1 MLIGV
6 GSYPGTTKLFAKLY
20 ESAPLVMALRNA
32 IEIHSSS
39 GSSAGPAF
47 FRDPLPSDE
56 TLIAEVRPSSM
67 PELFC
72 HRHQTDQLMVLRGS
86 IDLVVLQNR
95 CLRIVILR
103 EDEPTWVRIPPGV
116 PHGAINRGPSPAV
129 VVNAV
134 LRHRPND
141 GRDYLPRPV
150 PAALAEAWKALTTP
164 LQLNVAISVL
174 PKP

>member
-1 MLIGV
+1 
-6 GSYPGTTKLFAKLY
+6 
-20 ESAPLVMALRNA
+20 
-32 IEIHSSS
+32 
-39 GSSAGPAF
+39 
-47 FRDPLPSDE
+47 
-56 TLIAEVRPSSM
+56 M

-95 CLRIVILR
+95 CLRVVILR

-150 PAALAEAWKALTTP
+150 PAALAEAWKALTTH
-164 LQLNVAISVL
+164 LQPNIAISAL
-174 PKP
+174 PNP